1 MPVSIACPKC
11 KTKYRLPD
19 SAMGKSV
26 KCQKCGVNFR
36 TSAPAQIVGKPDP
49 SQQLSTRKSQP
60 QTAVSK
66 VLQPSQQDILKM
78 GIDGAIKRQADIFS
92 APPPP
97 ARSNPLGNFSIE
109 DPGFADLEVAKQEV
123 EEEVKSDGMESI
135 LGNPYALDSSKKSKG
150 GMKRKSQTPAV
161 DVLPYSVARIG
172 IWAQLIAWWLLLAV
186 AVSFLLITII
196 VAVTPQAEPDGTMAM
211 IVGGIFLMTAA
222 ATPFV
227 GLVAFVGQFLCLFAP
242 NKDEKLFAGLAIGS
256 LLGLIVLPIVILLVG
271 LVSAAGLSVVS
282 GSSGSDAKE
291 AGEVVG
297 SLFGIA
303 IVLSPVALL
312 LANVLFMFLFFQR
325 LGRNIKAKAVEQA
338 AKIAMV
344 SWITSVANV
353 VIFFIFLLV
362 VGFLYRSDP
371 SQAPSFLGRLLLQIW
386 FGLTLVLN
394 LVVIVAMVA
403 MGNAAV
409 KHTKVV

>member
-19 SAMGKSV
+19 SALGKPL
-26 KCQKCGVNFR
+26 KCQKCGAGFR
-36 TSAPAQIVGKPDP
+36 APAPQQITEKPGQA
-49 SQQLSTRKSQP
+49 QQLSTKASQP
-60 QTAVSK
+60 QQAVSK
-66 VLQPSQQDILKM
+66 VLQPSQQDISKM
-78 GIDGAIKRQADIFS
+78 GIEGAIKRQADIFS

-97 ARSNPLGNFSIE
+97 TRSNPLGNFSIE
-109 DPGFADLEVAKQEV
+109 DPGFADLEVVKQEV
-123 EEEVKSDGMESI
+123 EEEVRSDGMESI
-135 LGNPYALDSSKKSKG
+135 LGNPYASGPAKKSKG
-150 GMKRKSQTPAV
+150 GFKRKSQAPAV
-161 DVLPYSVARIG
+161 DVRPYSVARIG
-172 IWAQLIAWWLLLAV
+172 IWMQLIAWWLLLAV
-186 AVSFLLITII
+186 AVSLLLITII
-196 VAVTPQAEPDGTMAM
+196 VAVIPQAEPDGIMAM
-211 IVGGIFLMTAA
+211 IVGGIFIMTAV

-227 GLVAFVGQFLCLFAP
+227 GLAAFVGQFLCLFAP

-271 LVSAAGLSVVS
+271 LVGAAGLGIV
-282 GSSGSDAKE
+282 SGSDAGE
-291 AGEVVG
+291 AGEAVG
-297 SLFGIA
+297 SLLGVA
-303 IVLSPVALL
+303 IILSPVALL

-338 AKIAMV
+338 AKIAMG

-353 VIFFIFLLV
+353 VIFFIFLMV
-362 VGFLYRSDP
+362 VGFLYRGDP
-371 SQAPSFLGRLLLQIW
+371 SQAPSFLGRLLQIW
-386 FGLTLVLN
+386 FVLTLVLN